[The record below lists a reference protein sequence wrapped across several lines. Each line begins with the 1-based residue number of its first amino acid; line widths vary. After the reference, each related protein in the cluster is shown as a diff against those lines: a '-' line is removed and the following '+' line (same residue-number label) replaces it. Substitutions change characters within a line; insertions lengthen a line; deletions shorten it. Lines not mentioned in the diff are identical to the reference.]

1 MPIAL
6 DTMLSSLY
14 LFSAPFLRMSA
25 MMLVAPVF
33 SAPGLSVRT
42 RVLLA
47 TLVAALVA
55 PSLPANDLPE
65 LFSAAG
71 FLLAIQE
78 VGVGLMIGF
87 VLQLAFGAIVFGAQ
101 AMSMTMGL
109 GFAMAVDPQN
119 GVQVPVVA
127 QLYVI
132 LGTLLFLSLDGHLM
146 LIAAVVESYEL
157 VPVGIAWVV
166 TFSADFVV

>member
-6 DTMLSSLY
+6 DTFLSSLY

-55 PSLPANDLPE
+55 PSLPASNLPDM
-65 LFSAAG
+65 FSATG
-71 FLLAIQE
+71 LLAAFQE

-87 VLQLAFGAIVFGAQ
+87 ILQLAFGAIVFGAQ
-101 AMSMTMGL
+101 AMSMSFIRPCFPWFNCIFGRNFIGPTCNDGS
-109 GFAMAVDPQN
+109 FISKS
-119 GVQVPVVA
+119 GVWH
-127 QLYVI
+127 Y
-132 LGTLLFLSLDGHLM
+132 H
-146 LIAAVVESYEL
+146 
-157 VPVGIAWVV
+157 
-166 TFSADFVV
+166 

>member
-87 VLQLAFGAIVFGAQ
+87 VLQLAFGAIVFGAK
-101 AMSMTMGL
+101 TPG
-109 GFAMAVDPQN
+109 
-119 GVQVPVVA
+119 
-127 QLYVI
+127 
-132 LGTLLFLSLDGHLM
+132 
-146 LIAAVVESYEL
+146 AAGQRAR
-157 VPVGIAWVV
+157 GIAHLVV
-166 TFSADFVV
+166 LECLGRSAFRKVL

>member
-6 DTMLSSLY
+6 DTFLSSLY

-55 PSLPANDLPE
+55 PSLPASNLPDM
-65 LFSAAG
+65 FSATG
-71 FLLAIQE
+71 LLAGDRPGGQGRPA
-78 VGVGLMIGF
+78 VSVSSVLGSWGLHNPQTPPG
-87 VLQLAFGAIVFGAQ
+87 QHP
-101 AMSMTMGL
+101 GL
-109 GFAMAVDPQN
+109 REQ
-119 GVQVPVVA
+119 
-127 QLYVI
+127 VI
-132 LGTLLFLSLDGHLM
+132 LASHWSIF
-146 LIAAVVESYEL
+146 
-157 VPVGIAWVV
+157 
-166 TFSADFVV
+166 